1 MEKPLRMSSYTIPVK
16 LENEDGKYM
25 LIHGYTGAIDIVS
38 EKLFHCMKLADA
50 MDDLSEETMSTLR
63 KRGYITTK
71 TKEEEH
77 EYVSRMAR
85 ALTKK
90 GNMLYSDF
98 TWMVTY
104 NCNFRCPYCFEDRTK
119 KDSKQKIVI
128 TKDMVDAAY
137 AVIDKFHP
145 LKLSINKT
153 MTLYGGEPLLAENKE
168 IVSYIVEE
176 GYKRGYSFVAV
187 TNGFEVDNYVD
198 LLSDK
203 KIVKLQ
209 ITIDGLR
216 EVHDRRRIH
225 YQRGSTFDKI
235 ISNIQLAL
243 SKGVKVNVRMNTSWS
258 NKNQYNELKQYFKT
272 KGFYDYNTF
281 DFYCAMITD
290 NNNIDDI
297 NRKDIK
303 LMSPEDFS
311 KIVKEKVD
319 LFKLDDNTLYHNI
332 SDAIV
337 KKKPLHFRSV
347 TCASQTNGYVLDPL
361 GHIYPCW
368 EVVGNPKH
376 LEGQY
381 TKLGVTWNE
390 SVLSKWKDI
399 DISKRKECSNCKYAL
414 LCGGGCPY
422 HYLEGK
428 NINCIIFRKL
438 FSAIA
443 RKAYNSV
450 NLKLK

>member
-1 MEKPLRMSSYTIPVK
+1 M
-16 LENEDGKYM
+16 
-25 LIHGYTGAIDIVS
+25 
-38 EKLFHCMKLADA
+38 
-50 MDDLSEETMSTLR
+50 
-63 KRGYITTK
+63 
-71 TKEEEH
+71 
-77 EYVSRMAR
+77 
-85 ALTKK
+85 
-90 GNMLYSDF
+90 
-98 TWMVTY
+98 
-104 NCNFRCPYCFEDRTK
+104 
-119 KDSKQKIVI
+119 
-128 TKDMVDAAY
+128 
-137 AVIDKFHP
+137 
-145 LKLSINKT
+145 
-153 MTLYGGEPLLAENKE
+153 
-168 IVSYIVEE
+168 
-176 GYKRGYSFVAV
+176 
-187 TNGFEVDNYVD
+187 
-198 LLSDK
+198 
-203 KIVKLQ
+203 
-209 ITIDGLR
+209 
-216 EVHDRRRIH
+216 
-225 YQRGSTFDKI
+225 
-235 ISNIQLAL
+235 AL

-303 LMSPEDFS
+303 LMSPEDYS

-390 SVLSKWKDI
+390 SVLSSGRI
-399 DISKRKECSNCKYAL
+399 
-414 LCGGGCPY
+414 
-422 HYLEGK
+422 
-428 NINCIIFRKL
+428 
-438 FSAIA
+438 
-443 RKAYNSV
+443 
-450 NLKLK
+450 